1 MSFILDALK
10 KSENDRQQ
18 QASAEFAT
26 LPSAAATPAMPRWIW
41 AVIALLVINVA
52 VLGAFM
58 ARKDTGNPAAG
69 SAPASA
75 VTSAADS
82 AFHKKQPYGKTSTL
96 PFMWTVPADSG
107 TRSSFAERIS
117 KASVPTRPAPD
128 PAPAVTTAR
137 EPMPA
142 ETVTASPAVRQEPG
156 ATRAAAPQPLAA
168 TSAQALPTLTEIR
181 LNDNVNL
188 PDLHLDIHVYAGSP
202 ADRFVFINMSKHQEG
217 SVLQAGPRVEE
228 ITPDGVILDYRG
240 TRFVLP
246 RE

>member
-41 AVIALLVINVA
+41 AVIALLVVNVA

-58 ARKDTGNPAAG
+58 ARKDAGNPAARP
-69 SAPASA
+69 APASPVA
-75 VTSAADS
+75 TAADTG
-82 AFHKKQPYGKTSTL
+82 A
-96 PFMWTVPADSG
+96 
-107 TRSSFAERIS
+107 RSSFAERIS

-128 PAPAVTTAR
+128 PAPAMTAR
-137 EPMPA
+137 EPVPT
-142 ETVTASPAVRQEPG
+142 ETVTPSPAVRQEPG
-156 ATRAAAPQPLAA
+156 AARVAAPAPLAA

-217 SVLQAGPRVEE
+217 SVLQSGPRVEE

>member
-10 KSENDRQQ
+10 KSESDRQQ

-26 LPSAAATPAMPRWIW
+26 LPSAAAAPAMPRWIW
-41 AVIALLVINVA
+41 AVIALLVVNVA

-58 ARKDTGNPAAG
+58 TRKDADIQAAG
-69 SAPASA
+69 PAPVPA
-75 VTSAADS
+75 TQTAAD
-82 AFHKKQPYGKTSTL
+82 T
-96 PFMWTVPADSG
+96 G

-117 KASVPTRPAPD
+117 KASVPARST
-128 PAPAVTTAR
+128 PAPAPTTR
-137 EPMPA
+137 EPAPA
-142 ETVTASPAVRQEPG
+142 QPVTAPTAARQEPV
-156 ATRAAAPQPLAA
+156 RVAAPAPLPA
-168 TSAQALPTLTEIR
+168 TSAQALPTLNEVR

-188 PDLHLDIHVYAGSP
+188 PDLHLDIHVYAGAP

-217 SVLQAGPRVEE
+217 SVLKSGPRVEE

>member
-26 LPSAAATPAMPRWIW
+26 LPSAAATPATPRWIW
-41 AVIALLVINVA
+41 AVIVLLVVNVA
-52 VLGAFM
+52 VLAAFM
-58 ARKDTGNPAAG
+58 ISKDDSTPVAAATAEPATLAV
-69 SAPASA
+69 APDAAAS
-75 VTSAADS
+75 
-82 AFHKKQPYGKTSTL
+82 G
-96 PFMWTVPADSG
+96 
-107 TRSSFAERIS
+107 SFAERIS
-117 KASVPTRPAPD
+117 KASVPERPAQQAA
-128 PAPAVTTAR
+128 PAPAVRDAAAR
-137 EPMPA
+137 EQDSPPA
-142 ETVTASPAVRQEPG
+142 PSRT
-156 ATRAAAPQPLAA
+156 AAATPAARTAPAPLAE

-217 SVLQAGPRVEE
+217 SVLQSGPRVEE

>member
-18 QASAEFAT
+18 QASAEFAA
-26 LPSAAATPAMPRWIW
+26 LPSAAAAPATPRWIW
-41 AVIALLVINVA
+41 AVIALLVVNVA
-52 VLGAFM
+52 VLAAFM
-58 ARKDTGNPAAG
+58 ISKDE
-69 SAPASA
+69 SAPVA
-75 VTSAADS
+75 VATAEPATIAVAADTAAS
-82 AFHKKQPYGKTSTL
+82 E
-96 PFMWTVPADSG
+96 
-107 TRSSFAERIS
+107 SFAERIS
-117 KASVPTRPAPD
+117 KASVPERPVPEATPDPAVRDTVAVAQDARPAP
-128 PAPAVTTAR
+128 TR
-137 EPMPA
+137 
-142 ETVTASPAVRQEPG
+142 
-156 ATRAAAPQPLAA
+156 RAAATPAARAAPAPLAE

-188 PDLHLDIHVYAGSP
+188 PDLHLDIHVYAGAP

-217 SVLQAGPRVEE
+217 SVLQSGPRVEE